1 MCVLS
6 GANVTWMSSI
16 SLFSTQRLRVF
27 FDCIFSGSFSSIPN
41 AIFPMAASLDVW
53 SNVVSYM
60 ATHIYS
66 VISDDY
72 CVCKYGICG
81 HCEEREDLDI
91 CWHQS
96 YIHLSAPPI
105 SGTVRKCGAIVLS
118 IDTTQCKHS
127 TLYRQLHICV
137 SPPAKYHGYHHI
149 TVVVWL
155 VSHMKTALK
164 EAYSNPLLIL

>member
-16 SLFSTQRLRVF
+16 SLFSTQQLHVF
-27 FDCIFSGSFSSIPN
+27 FNCSFSGSFSSIPN
-41 AIFPMAASLDVW
+41 AIFPMAASLHVW
-53 SNVVSYM
+53 SNVVSCM

-81 HCEEREDLDI
+81 YCEEREDLDI

-105 SGTVRKCGAIVLS
+105 GGTFRKCGAIVLS

-149 TVVVWL
+149 TAVVWL
-155 VSHMKTALK
+155 VSRMKTTLK
-164 EAYSNPLLIL
+164 EAHSNPLLIL